1 MARHGTP
8 TPGQAIVEGIEW
20 LKMDKAEFARRI
32 GVSAE
37 ILESLIAGTQP
48 ITKELAAALES
59 VTGSPAAYWTMLE
72 RKSHRTSVGA
82 ASVPGTSNL
91 EPNK

>member
-1 MARHGTP
+1 MARHGVP
-8 TPGQAIVEGIEW
+8 TPGQAILEGIEW

-37 ILESLIAGTQP
+37 ILEALIAGTQP
-48 ITKELAAALES
+48 ITRELAVSLES

-72 RKSHRTSVGA
+72 RKSKKALSD
-82 ASVPGTSNL
+82 
-91 EPNK
+91 EP

>member
-32 GVSAE
+32 GVSVE

-48 ITKELAAALES
+48 ITKKLATALES

-72 RKSHRTSVGA
+72 RKSKKALSD
-82 ASVPGTSNL
+82 
-91 EPNK
+91 EP